1 MSSTPS
7 PAIANNAAVSSQTTL
22 QLTPEARKPS
32 QAVGKS
38 AGYGMPCAHCR
49 VYYSA
54 DLPACPVCHGTE
66 RVAAALPVGS
76 ARTSS
81 DEACP
86 DPVLLEQERER
97 FLREFKVQL
106 LASQIQPSAAS
117 PTPSC
122 NRAENHLSSPE
133 PAVICQSC
141 YDHLQER
148 VDVLEAAL
156 HMDIKE
162 ATQIVYDAVWADNTD
177 SDKSYENAAAA
188 LLAELRR
195 RSGVPNTFGLM
206 KPLAD

>member
-7 PAIANNAAVSSQTTL
+7 PAMAKKTPAQTAVQVAAGIPKPWQAVS
-22 QLTPEARKPS
+22 
-32 QAVGKS
+32 KS
-38 AGYGMPCAHCR
+38 AGYGMPCARCR

-54 DLPACPVCHGTE
+54 DLPACPVCHSTE
-66 RVAAALPVGS
+66 RVSAVLPAGPPRVQ
-76 ARTSS
+76 A
-81 DEACP
+81 DETCP

-106 LASQIQPSAAS
+106 LASQMQPSA
-117 PTPSC
+117 TNPSC
-122 NRAENHLSSPE
+122 IRSENHLSGTE
-133 PAVICQSC
+133 TAVVCQSC

-156 HMDIKE
+156 HMDVKE

-177 SDKSYENAAAA
+177 TDKSYENAAAA
-188 LLAELRR
+188 LLSELRK